1 MQLSLPSHN
10 VHLTYCTNIHAGESW
25 DEVSSSLDETIPVI
39 RKKLE
44 LSNDQAFGIGLRLS
58 AQAAD
63 SLILPARLDEFK
75 AQLARLGAYV
85 FTINAFPYGPFHTVR
100 VKEQVYLPDWR
111 DGERLRYTRQCAYIL
126 AALLPEGM
134 DGSISTVPGAYKS
147 EARTADAQ
155 TQIVEQLIA
164 AVAMLAQLEQDTGKY
179 IALALEPEPCCF
191 LETLA
196 ETTAF
201 FCDQLWATDSIV
213 KLADLCI
220 STEAEASHMMRR
232 HLGVCY
238 DVCHAAVEFED
249 PVKALQKL
257 SAFGIRIPKIQ
268 LSCALRIP
276 VMHAGM
282 LAELQRFDDGVY
294 LHQVVVQK
302 HRNLQRYTDLPAA
315 MAAYQAG
322 KADGEWR
329 IHCHVPIFWDSDG
342 QTGSKTDSKREPK
355 LDSELGSTRA
365 DLLATLQA
373 LRKQGFS
380 SHLEVE
386 TYTWDV
392 LPAHLKNESK
402 AHAIARELGFIMKE
416 LLT

>member
-1 MQLSLPSHN
+1 MQLSLPPQN

-25 DEVSSSLDETIPVI
+25 DEVLASLDETIPVL

-44 LSNDQAFGIGLRLS
+44 LVAGQAFGIGLRLS

-63 SLILPARLDEFK
+63 SLIIPARLQEFK
-75 AQLARLGAYV
+75 TQLARLDAYV
-85 FTINAFPYGPFHTVR
+85 FTINAFPYGPFHGVR

-111 DGERLRYTRQCAYIL
+111 DTERLRYTRQCAHIL
-126 AALLPEGM
+126 AELLPE
-134 DGSISTVPGAYKS
+134 DVEGSISTVPGGYKS
-147 EARTADAQ
+147 EAQTARAQ
-155 TQIVEQLIA
+155 QQIVEQLIA
-164 AVAMLAQLEQDTGKY
+164 AVAMLAGLEQTSGKC

-191 LETLA
+191 LETMD
-196 ETTAF
+196 ETAAF
-201 FCDQLWATDSIV
+201 FCGQLWTKDSIAR
-213 KLADLCI
+213 LAELCVC
-220 STEAEASHMMRR
+220 TEAQAARLMRR

-249 PVKALQKL
+249 PV
-257 SAFGIRIPKIQ
+257 SAMQSLTELGIRILKIQ

-276 VMHAGM
+276 AMHAGM
-282 LAELQRFDDGVY
+282 VNELRRFEDGVY
-294 LHQVVVQK
+294 LHQVVVQ
-302 HRNLQRYTDLPAA
+302 NQDSLQRYTDLPAA
-315 MAAYQAG
+315 LSAYQAG
-322 KADGEWR
+322 QADGEWR
-329 IHCHVPIFWDSDG
+329 VHCHVPIFWDSDE
-342 QTGSKTDSKREPK
+342 Q
-355 LDSELGSTRA
+355 LGSTRT

-373 LRKQGFS
+373 LRKQGLS

-402 AHAIARELGFIMKE
+402 THAIARELSFIMKE

>member
-1 MQLSLPSHN
+1 MQLSLPSQN

-25 DEVSSSLDETIPVI
+25 DEVLSSLDETIPVL

-44 LSNDQAFGIGLRLS
+44 LVEGQAFGIGLRLS

-63 SLILPARLDEFK
+63 SLIVPARLQEFK

-85 FTINAFPYGPFHTVR
+85 FTINAFPYGAFHGVK

-111 DGERLRYTRQCAYIL
+111 DVERLRYTRQCACIL
-126 AALLPEGM
+126 AGLLPEDM
-134 DGSISTVPGAYKS
+134 EGSISTVPGAYKS
-147 EARTADAQ
+147 ETQTAGAQ
-155 TQIVEQLIA
+155 QQIVEQLVA
-164 AVAMLAQLEQDTGKY
+164 AVAMLATLEQDTGKC

-191 LETLA
+191 LETMA

-201 FCDQLWATDSIV
+201 FCGQLWAADNID
-213 KLADLCI
+213 KLAGLCDC
-220 STEAEASHMMRR
+220 SQARATRLMRR

-238 DVCHAAVEFED
+238 DVCHAAVEFEA
-249 PVKALQKL
+249 PVHAMQSLTDL
-257 SAFGIRIPKIQ
+257 GIRIPKIQ

-276 VMHAGM
+276 AMHADM
-282 LAELQRFDDGVY
+282 VHELRRFDDGVY
-294 LHQVVVQK
+294 LHQVVVQ
-302 HRNLQRYTDLPAA
+302 NGDDLQRHTDLPAA
-315 MAAYQAG
+315 LAAHEAG
-322 KADGEWR
+322 LADGEWR
-329 IHCHVPIFWDSDG
+329 VHCHVPIFWDSEETTASG
-342 QTGSKTDSKREPK
+342 PGSKSGSK
-355 LDSELGSTRA
+355 LGSTQA

-373 LRKQGFS
+373 LRKQSFS

-392 LPAHLKNESK
+392 LPAHLKSVSK
-402 AHAIARELGFIMKE
+402 AHAIARELSFVMKE

>member
-1 MQLSLPSHN
+1 MQLSLPPQN

-25 DEVSSSLDETIPVI
+25 DEVVASLDETIPVL

-44 LSNDQAFGIGLRLS
+44 LVDGQAFGIGLRLS
-58 AQAAD
+58 AIAAD
-63 SLILPARLDEFK
+63 SLARPAVLQEFRTQLQRLD
-75 AQLARLGAYV
+75 AYV

-111 DGERLRYTRQCAYIL
+111 DDERLRYTRQCALIL
-126 AALLPEGM
+126 SQLLPEGM
-134 DGSISTVPGAYKS
+134 EGSISTVPGAFKS
-147 EARTADAQ
+147 ETQTADAQ
-155 TQIVEQLIA
+155 QQIVSQLIE
-164 AVAMLAQLEQDTGKY
+164 AVAMLAQLEQQSEKC

-191 LETLA
+191 LETMA

-201 FCDQLWATDSIV
+201 FCGQLWAQDSIS
-213 KLADLCI
+213 KLAELCAC
-220 STEAEASHMMRR
+220 TEAQAARLMRR

-249 PVKALQKL
+249 PV
-257 SAFGIRIPKIQ
+257 SAMQTLTDLGIRIPKIQ

-276 VMHAGM
+276 VMHAVM
-282 LAELQRFDDGVY
+282 LNELRRFDDGVY
-294 LHQVVVQK
+294 LHQVVVQNQN
-302 HRNLQRYTDLPAA
+302 NLQRYTDLPAA
-315 MAAYQAG
+315 LSAYQAG
-322 KADGEWR
+322 QADGEWR
-329 IHCHVPIFWDSDG
+329 VHCHVPIFWDSEE
-342 QTGSKTDSKREPK
+342 Q
-355 LDSELGSTRA
+355 LGSTRP

-373 LRKQGFS
+373 LRKQGLT

-402 AHAIARELGFIMKE
+402 AHAIARELSFIMKE

>member
-1 MQLSLPSHN
+1 MQLSLPPQN

-25 DEVSSSLDETIPVI
+25 DEVVASLDETIPVL

-44 LSNDQAFGIGLRLS
+44 LLDGQAFGIGLRLS
-58 AQAAD
+58 AIAAD
-63 SLILPARLDEFK
+63 SLARPAVLQEFK
-75 AQLARLGAYV
+75 AQLQRLDAYV

-111 DGERLRYTRQCAYIL
+111 DVERLRYTRQCALIL
-126 AALLPEGM
+126 SQLLPEGM
-134 DGSISTVPGAYKS
+134 EGSISTVPGAFKS
-147 EARTADAQ
+147 ETQTADAQ
-155 TQIVEQLIA
+155 HQIVSQLIE
-164 AVAMLAQLEQDTGKY
+164 AVAMLAQLEQQSEKC

-191 LETLA
+191 LETMA

-201 FCDQLWATDSIV
+201 FCGQLWAQDSISR
-213 KLADLCI
+213 LAELCTC
-220 STEAEASHMMRR
+220 TEAQAARLMRR

-249 PVKALQKL
+249 PV
-257 SAFGIRIPKIQ
+257 SAMQTLTDLGIRIPKIQ

-282 LAELQRFDDGVY
+282 LNELRRFDDGVY
-294 LHQVVVQK
+294 LHQVVVQ
-302 HRNLQRYTDLPAA
+302 NQDSLQRYTDLPAA
-315 MAAYQAG
+315 LAAYQAG
-322 KADGEWR
+322 EADGEWR
-329 IHCHVPIFWDSDG
+329 VHCHVPIFWDSEE
-342 QTGSKTDSKREPK
+342 QLSSK
-355 LDSELGSTRA
+355 LGSTRT

-373 LRKQGFS
+373 LRRQDLS

-392 LPAHLKNESK
+392 LPAHLKTESK
-402 AHAIARELGFIMKE
+402 AHAIARELSFIMKE

>member
-1 MQLSLPSHN
+1 MQLSPPLQN
-10 VHLTYCTNIHAGESW
+10 LHLTYCTNIHAGESW
-25 DEVSSSLDETIPVI
+25 DEVVSSLDETIPVL

-44 LSNDQAFGIGLRLS
+44 LSDGQAFGIGLRLS

-63 SLILPARLDEFK
+63 SLIVPAKLDEFK
-75 AQLARLGAYV
+75 AQLTRLGAYV

-111 DGERLRYTRQCAYIL
+111 DDERLRYTRQCAHIL
-126 AALLPEGM
+126 AALLPDGM
-134 DGSISTVPGAYKS
+134 DGSISTVPGAYKT
-147 EARTADAQ
+147 EAQTADAQ
-155 TQIVEQLIA
+155 NQIVGQLIA
-164 AVAMLAQLEQDTGKY
+164 AVATLAQLEQDTGKY

-191 LETLA
+191 LETLV

-201 FCDQLWATDSIV
+201 FSQQLWATDSIAR
-213 KLADLCI
+213 LADLCG
-220 STEAEASHMMRR
+220 STEAEASHLMRR

-249 PVKALQKL
+249 PVYALQTL
-257 SAFGIRIPKIQ
+257 TALGIRVPKIQ

-276 VMHAGM
+276 AMQADM

-294 LHQVVVQK
+294 LHQVVV
-302 HRNLQRYTDLPAA
+302 RNQHGLQRYTDLPAA
-315 MAAYQAG
+315 FAAYQAG
-322 KADGEWR
+322 QADGEWR
-329 IHCHVPIFWDSDG
+329 IHCHVPIFWDGNG
-342 QTGSKTDSKREPK
+342 Q
-355 LDSELGSTRA
+355 LGSTRA
-365 DLLATLQA
+365 ELLATLQA

-380 SHLEVE
+380 NHLEVE

-402 AHAIARELGFIMKE
+402 AHAIARELVFIMKE

>member
-1 MQLSLPSHN
+1 MQLSLPPQN

-25 DEVSSSLDETIPVI
+25 DEVVASLDETIPVL

-44 LSNDQAFGIGLRLS
+44 LVDGQAFGIGLRLS
-58 AQAAD
+58 AVAAD
-63 SLILPARLDEFK
+63 SLAQPAVLQEFK
-75 AQLARLGAYV
+75 AQLQRLDAYV

-111 DGERLRYTRQCAYIL
+111 DEERLRYTRQCALIL
-126 AALLPEGM
+126 SQLLPEGIE
-134 DGSISTVPGAYKS
+134 GSISTVPGAFKS
-147 EARTADAQ
+147 ETQTEYAQ
-155 TQIVEQLIA
+155 QQIVSQLIE
-164 AVAMLAQLEQDTGKY
+164 AVAMLAQLEQQSEKC

-191 LETLA
+191 LETMA

-201 FCDQLWATDSIV
+201 FCGQLWAQGSISR
-213 KLADLCI
+213 LAELCDC
-220 STEAEASHMMRR
+220 TEAQATRLMRR

-249 PVKALQKL
+249 PV
-257 SAFGIRIPKIQ
+257 SAMQTLTDLGIRIPKIQ

-282 LAELQRFDDGVY
+282 LNELRRFDDGVY
-294 LHQVVVQK
+294 LHQVVVQ
-302 HRNLQRYTDLPAA
+302 NQDSLQRYIDLPAA
-315 MAAYQAG
+315 LAAYQLG
-322 KADGEWR
+322 QADGEWR
-329 IHCHVPIFWDSDG
+329 VHCHVPIFWDIEEQSS
-342 QTGSKTDSKREPK
+342 SK
-355 LDSELGSTRA
+355 LGSTRA

-373 LRKQGFS
+373 LRKQGLS

-392 LPAHLKNESK
+392 LPAHLKTDSK
-402 AHAIARELGFIMKE
+402 AHAIARELSFIMKE